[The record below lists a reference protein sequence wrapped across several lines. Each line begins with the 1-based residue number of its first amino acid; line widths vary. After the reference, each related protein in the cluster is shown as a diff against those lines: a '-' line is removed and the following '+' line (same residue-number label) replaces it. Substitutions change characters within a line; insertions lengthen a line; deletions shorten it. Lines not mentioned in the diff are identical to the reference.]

1 MHDMINVYITG
12 QGVGEMTHIINGTG
26 STVGPGYG
34 QATANSLWTN
44 PTFNISA
51 GNSGSSVAVSFP
63 TESWHSYQLQYKNMM
78 TDPAWSNLGGR
89 VGGNDMLETI
99 TDSNSAP
106 SRFYRVVAH

>member
-1 MHDMINVYITG
+1 
-12 QGVGEMTHIINGTG
+12 
-26 STVGPGYG
+26 
-34 QATANSLWTN
+34 
-44 PTFNISA
+44 
-51 GNSGSSVAVSFP
+51 
-63 TESWHSYQLQYKNMM
+63 MM